1 MHACMHAYLHLSAV
15 AEAFEAQELPITA
28 ALELQ
33 DPCTLIW
40 DNQGNPMALK
50 QQLSVATCWRMKR
63 HLNFQAVA
71 IVAVS
76 INT

>member
-50 QQLSVATCWRMKR
+50 QQLSVATCW

-71 IVAVS
+71 IVAVA